1 MNSSGASSPPGGFSL
16 FGAAI
21 HRPVA
26 VTMLMAGV
34 ILFGLVAYSRLQLAL
49 MPRFSHPTLTV
60 RTGFPGS
67 APEEVEQFV
76 TLPLEKQLSIISGL
90 IEVRSRSRAGISE
103 IMLEFQ
109 WGTDLGLAALEVR
122 EKMDRLFLPEGVEPS
137 QMLRFDPDDEPILR
151 LALLGGAPSGK
162 NGQGTVS
169 LESLRQL
176 ATDELK
182 PRLTALA
189 GVASVTVRGGSA
201 LEVVVSLNETQLGRH
216 GLSVARVAERLR
228 EEHINLAG
236 GALDEGR
243 LEYRVRT
250 LNELTGLEQIGSVTL
265 SPPGRPLVRLRDV
278 ATIRFEPGRQ
288 EVYTLASGR
297 PAVEIEVFKEADAN
311 VVRVAKTVRDFLWG
325 PPGSEAVRLNK
336 KERPKPPPKR
346 RRGRGRGGHGF
357 GEPQAPRK
365 MPGAL
370 REVLAPGMEARLVY
384 DQSRFIE
391 AALGEVRRTALLG
404 AGLAVVVLFLFLGGL
419 RATGLVVVAIPLSI
433 LATFLPMFIWGTTL
447 NLISMGGLALGIG
460 MLVDNSI
467 VVLEAIHRLREQ
479 GLSPSRAALEGLE
492 EVGGAVTAST
502 LTTIA
507 VFLPMTFVEGV
518 AGEIIGDLAITVVF
532 SLLASLGIAVF
543 VLPSLTV
550 VLSGAVVLNGTE
562 ESPPD
567 HRRPE
572 TGFAERAGDIFHAM
586 GRRWR
591 DETTALIAGP
601 LILVTLLFPYRTL
614 RFLSLSAGLL
624 LGTFVLMGV
633 AAWAGGWRL
642 LSRLFAP
649 LAVPVHGA
657 LAGFRGGVALA
668 TILYR
673 RSLKRALNHPG
684 RVVAVAVAVFVISL
698 VVAWQLPQGLL
709 PPLHQGVLQARLEF
723 PAGTSLAQTTERI
736 TAIER
741 ELLALPGVAR
751 TFTRIGESP
760 DDPVREQ
767 GGEHMGIIWV
777 EVASGG
783 ISSGAEAEAHLAE
796 LIRRRLAREP
806 GLAFRIEPPPLF
818 SLKPPLTIEIQGER
832 LEDLQNFAAQVEE
845 KLRTLPQLREVQS
858 LQQAGKPE
866 LQVIFNREALSRHG
880 LSAREVAER
889 IRSKLQGDTPVR
901 FRTTTRRLDVRVRVS
916 RLQLDSVAELAALV
930 INPGQKPPLPLSAVA
945 TLREGVGPSEIRHIS
960 QRRTALVTAGLSGG
974 DLKGARAAITR
985 ALGTLQPPPGITYSL
1000 GGQGREMQR
1009 SLRSLALALVLAVFL
1024 VYLVMASQFESV
1036 LEPFVILFS
1045 VPLAG
1050 IGVVWVLWAT
1060 GGGLD
1065 VLTGL
1070 GLIVLV
1076 GIVVNNAIVLTNTY
1090 NRLRRG
1096 GLPVTEA
1103 LLEAGTIRLRPILM
1117 TTLTTVLGLLP
1128 LTLGGGAGAE
1138 IRQPIALTLIAG
1150 LLTSMVLTLAV
1161 VPCAYRLLARDDKKD
1176 TAET

>member
-1 MNSSGASSPPGGFSL
+1 MDGFPTPRPGGRRKEATVNHREPPGTTGNHRESPPIDLRFPPFRQAGGHWRAFSISRTLMKSSGASSPPGGFSL

-21 HRPVA
+21 NRPVA

-60 RTGFPGS
+60 RTAFPGS

-90 IEVRSRSRAGISE
+90 NAVRSRSRAGISE
-103 IMLEFQ
+103 VMLEFQ

-122 EKMDRLFLPEGVEPS
+122 EKMDRLFLPEGVEPP

-151 LALLGGAPSGK
+151 LALLSSASPGKDTPRGA
-162 NGQGTVS
+162 S
-169 LESLRQL
+169 LESLRRL

-182 PRLTALA
+182 PRLTALN
-189 GVASVTVRGGSA
+189 GVASVSVRGGSP
-201 LEVVVSLNETQLGRH
+201 LEVVVSLDEKQLGRH

-250 LNELTGLEQIGSVTL
+250 LNELTGLEQIGAVAL

-288 EVYTLASGR
+288 EVHTLASGR

-311 VVRVAKTVRDFLWG
+311 VVQVAKTVRHFLWG
-325 PPGSEAVRLNK
+325 PPPGKTPPSEASRLK
-336 KERPKPPPKR
+336 KGERPKPRPKR
-346 RRGRGRGGHGF
+346 RVRRGGGRGHRFGGRPA
-357 GEPQAPRK
+357 EPK
-365 MPGAL
+365 IGGAL
-370 REVLAPGMEARLVY
+370 REMLAPGMEARLVH

-391 AALGEVRRTALLG
+391 AALAEVRRTALLG
-404 AGLAVVVLFLFLGGL
+404 GALAVGVLFLFLGGL

-433 LATFLPMFIWGTTL
+433 LATFLPMFFWGTTL

-479 GLSPSRAALEGLE
+479 GLSPPRAALEGLR

-532 SLLASLGIAVF
+532 SLLASLVVAVL
-543 VLPSLTV
+543 VLPALTTVLSGTVVMNGTVGMNGTV
-550 VLSGAVVLNGTE
+550 VLSGTVVMNGTVDP
-562 ESPPD
+562 PPD
-567 HRRPE
+567 GGGRPAGFGIRAWE
-572 TGFAERAGDIFHAM
+572 TIGAM
-586 GRRWR
+586 SHRWR
-591 DETTALIAGP
+591 DEAAALIAGP
-601 LILVTLLFPYRTL
+601 LMLVTLLFPYRAV
-614 RFLSLSAGLL
+614 RFLTLSAWLL
-624 LGTFVLMGV
+624 LAIVVLLGV
-633 AAWAGGWRL
+633 AIWAGGWGLLGRL
-642 LSRLFAP
+642 IAP
-649 LAVPVHGA
+649 LALPVHGA
-657 LAGFRGGVALA
+657 LAGFRRGVVLATVFYRRILERALA
-668 TILYR
+668 R
-673 RSLKRALNHPG
+673 PG
-684 RVVAVAVAVFVISL
+684 RVVALAALAFVISL
-698 VVAWQLPQGLL
+698 AVARQLPQGLL
-709 PPLHQGVLQARLEF
+709 PSLHQGILQVRLEY

-760 DDPVREQ
+760 DDPVPEQ
-767 GGEHMGIIWV
+767 GGDHIGIIWV
-777 EVASGG
+777 EAASAGLSRGVSGG
-783 ISSGAEAEAHLAE
+783 VSGGVSDDVSDGGGAEAEARLAE
-796 LIRRRLAREP
+796 LIRRRLAMEP
-806 GLAFRIEPPPLF
+806 GLVFTIEPPPLF

-832 LEDLQNFAAQVEE
+832 LADLQRFASQVEA

-901 FRTTTRRLDVRVRVS
+901 FRTAQKRLVVRVRVS
-916 RLQLDSVAELAALV
+916 RLQLDSVDKLASLV
-930 INPGQKPPLPLSAVA
+930 INPGQTTPLPLSAVA
-945 TLREGVGPSEIRHIS
+945 TLREGVGPAEIRHIS
-960 QRRTALVTAGLSGG
+960 QRRTALVNAGLSGG
-974 DLKGARAAITR
+974 DLKGAREAIVR
-985 ALGTLQPPPGITYSL
+985 ALDGLQPPPGITYRL
-1000 GGQGREMQR
+1000 GGQGQEMQR

-1036 LEPFVILFS
+1036 VEPFVILFS

-1050 IGVVWVLWAT
+1050 
-1060 GGGLD
+1060 
-1065 VLTGL
+1065 
-1070 GLIVLV
+1070 
-1076 GIVVNNAIVLTNTY
+1076 
-1090 NRLRRG
+1090 
-1096 GLPVTEA
+1096 
-1103 LLEAGTIRLRPILM
+1103 
-1117 TTLTTVLGLLP
+1117 
-1128 LTLGGGAGAE
+1128 
-1138 IRQPIALTLIAG
+1138 
-1150 LLTSMVLTLAV
+1150 
-1161 VPCAYRLLARDDKKD
+1161 
-1176 TAET
+1176 